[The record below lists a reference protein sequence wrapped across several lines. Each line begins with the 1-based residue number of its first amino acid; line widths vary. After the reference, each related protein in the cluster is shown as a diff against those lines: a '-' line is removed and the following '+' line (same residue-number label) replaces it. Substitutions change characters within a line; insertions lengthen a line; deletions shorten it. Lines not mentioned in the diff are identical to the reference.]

1 MFATL
6 LACALLAPPAPAA
19 SSPPA
24 PRGEPSGAT
33 IPHELT
39 EPGETTD
46 AIPGHRDC
54 DDALLPALRVPSS
67 RPARLRLV
75 VYVDPLADELLTTW
89 HRAQRIAGTAEGE
102 LDVELRIVRREL
114 ATTALER
121 DVEHFAAL
129 ALAALASPARTPDV
143 ERISHFIQ
151 RHGVRGVAA
160 TMRRAELRVR
170 AEQALGLPEGTLSPA
185 DEARRCLQA
194 RLDHDTQRI
203 VDQQRA
209 LSGGLRTQ
217 PPWVSIALD
226 DVTVAWWSDDRGLRE
241 TPVHVDAW
249 RRALRSGDPPSPSH
263 DLARPTAPRA
273 ATTSTAGTMRV
284 VPPSRGLRIGGA
296 GLAHEAVVILGNES
310 DPALQWALPKLLAL
324 REAHLGQL
332 AITVV
337 ARDTPEAAL
346 LATRLCAARRLD
358 LAQPFL
364 RALLAKVRRQA
375 SDEWE
380 RVSALV
386 DA

>member
-1 MFATL
+1 
-6 LACALLAPPAPAA
+6 
-19 SSPPA
+19 
-24 PRGEPSGAT
+24 
-33 IPHELT
+33 
-39 EPGETTD
+39 
-46 AIPGHRDC
+46 
-54 DDALLPALRVPSS
+54 
-67 RPARLRLV
+67 
-75 VYVDPLADELLTTW
+75 
-89 HRAQRIAGTAEGE
+89 
-102 LDVELRIVRREL
+102 
-114 ATTALER
+114 
-121 DVEHFAAL
+121 
-129 ALAALASPARTPDV
+129 
-143 ERISHFIQ
+143 
-151 RHGVRGVAA
+151 
-160 TMRRAELRVR
+160 VR

-386 DA
+386 DAEIEAVRARASATASATSQADPLACAVLATEARTSRAMLFDGVVVGFDDLEHVEAALSAPSVDASLLWMPRVLEPI